1 MSKTFLLMVKKTVA
15 GIVFSSILPTFF
27 KISSFEFNR
36 RNSHRFGTT
45 WGWVN
50 SFFGWT
56 IPLMQSACILSLTL
70 LSYLVL
76 HVSVDHRFRQR
87 SCGQREAERVSHR
100 SNLVHLHP
108 SDGTLSPTLTLTLL
122 IRDGEEA
129 KIKQDTSD
137 TQRIA
142 SMTFTPSRVAVSRCR
157 LCYILH
163 RYVLHLL
170 FRWPSSLW
178 WERWYLD
185 PCQPPQYRRGLHS
198 GLHINKW
205 TDIETKDVCGDL
217 LVKKKYTYF

>member
-1 MSKTFLLMVKKTVA
+1 
-15 GIVFSSILPTFF
+15 
-27 KISSFEFNR
+27 
-36 RNSHRFGTT
+36 
-45 WGWVN
+45 
-50 SFFGWT
+50 
-56 IPLMQSACILSLTL
+56 MQSACILSLTL

-185 PCQPPQYRRGLHS
+185 TCQPPQYRRGLHS